1 MKVRDYPMMRIRVS
15 PELKDK
21 ILQAASA
28 ESRTQNSEICH
39 QLEKIYGL
47 KQVAQEEA

>member
-1 MKVRDYPMMRIRVS
+1 MKVREYPMMRIRVS

-39 QLEKIYGL
+39 QLEKAYGL
-47 KQVAQEEA
+47 KTTKQEDK